1 MKMRFNLNRIVTTHP
16 QREAYSINLIKIEF
30 CLNVNTNM
38 EKYDELLLR
47 LFLLPIKS
55 STT

>member
-16 QREAYSINLIKIEF
+16 QGEAYSIDLIKIEF

-38 EKYDELLLR
+38 KKYDELLL
-47 LFLLPIKS
+47 
-55 STT
+55 